1 MDLGLKNS
9 VALITASSKGLGRA
23 TALQLARE
31 GAKVVICARGKDALY
46 ATRDEIL
53 ALGGE
58 VLAVQADV
66 AAPDAPQELV
76 DAALERFG
84 QLDIL
89 VANAGGPPPGGFLA
103 FEESDWEAAIQLTLM
118 SFVRLCYAAIPSL
131 KQSDQA
137 SILACTSITVKQP
150 IPNLVLSNSLRLA
163 VTGLVK
169 TLADELGPSDPGSAG
184 VRVNAIC
191 PGSTRTDRIEQL
203 LADRAERAGTS
214 VEEQAEEMAA
224 EIPLGRIGRP
234 EEFGRVAAFLVSPA
248 ASFVNGVSLLVDGGA
263 YRGSM

>member
-1 MDLGLKNS
+1 MDLGLNNL
-9 VALITASSKGLGRA
+9 VALVTASSKGLGRA

-31 GAKVVICARGKDALY
+31 GAQVVICARGQEALQ
-46 ATRDEIL
+46 ATRDEIAALGVDVL
-53 ALGGE
+53 ALP
-58 VLAVQADV
+58 VDV
-66 AAPDAPQELV
+66 SAPDAAQTLV

-84 QLDIL
+84 RLDIL

-103 FEESDWEAAIQLTLM
+103 FDEQAWDRAVQLTLM
-118 SFVRLCYAAIPSL
+118 SFVRLCYAAIPAL
-131 KQSDQA
+131 KQSPQG

-150 IPNLVLSNSLRLA
+150 LPNLVLSNSLRLA

-169 TLADELGPSDPGSAG
+169 TLADELGPSG

-203 LADRAERAGTS
+203 LADRAERNGTS
-214 VEEQAEEMAA
+214 VEEEAAKMAA
-224 EIPLGRIGRP
+224 EIPLGRIGSP

-263 YRGSM
+263 YRGAL

>member
-1 MDLGLKNS
+1 MDLGLGNS
-9 VALITASSKGLGRA
+9 VALVTASSKGLGRA
-23 TALQLARE
+23 TAVQLARE
-31 GAKVVICARGKDALY
+31 GAKVVICARGEDALS
-46 ATRDEIL
+46 ATRDEIV
-53 ALGGE
+53 AFGGE
-58 VLAVQADV
+58 VLAVPADV
-66 AAPDAPQELV
+66 AAPETPQKLV

-84 QLDIL
+84 QLDI
-89 VANAGGPPPGGFLA
+89 VVGNAGGPPPGGFLG
-103 FEESDWEAAIQLTLM
+103 FEEKDWDAAIQLTLM
-118 SFVRLCYAAIPSL
+118 SFVRLCYAAIPAL
-131 KQSDQA
+131 KQSSQG

-169 TLADELGPSDPGSAG
+169 SLADELGPSG

-203 LADRAERAGTS
+203 LADRAERAGTT
-214 VEEQAEEMAA
+214 VDEQAAKMAS
-224 EIPLGRIGRP
+224 EIPLGRIGSP
-234 EEFGRVAAFLVSPA
+234 DEFGRVAAFLSSPA

>member
-1 MDLGLKNS
+1 MDLGLNNL
-9 VALITASSKGLGRA
+9 VALVTASSKGLGRA

-31 GAKVVICARGKDALY
+31 GARVVICARGREALQ
-46 ATRDEIL
+46 ATRDEIAALGVDVL
-53 ALGGE
+53 ALP
-58 VLAVQADV
+58 VDV
-66 AAPDAPQELV
+66 SAPDAAQTLV

-84 QLDIL
+84 RLDIL

-103 FEESDWEAAIQLTLM
+103 FDEQAWDRAVQLTLM
-118 SFVRLCYAAIPSL
+118 SFVRLCYAAIPAL
-131 KQSDQA
+131 KQSPQG

-150 IPNLVLSNSLRLA
+150 LPNLVLSNSLRLA
-163 VTGLVK
+163 VTGLAK
-169 TLADELGPSDPGSAG
+169 TLADELGPSG

-203 LADRAERAGTS
+203 LADRAERNGTS
-214 VEEQAEEMAA
+214 VEEEAAKMAA
-224 EIPLGRIGRP
+224 EIPLGRIGSP

-263 YRGSM
+263 YRGAL

>member
-1 MDLGLKNS
+1 MDLGLKNL
-9 VALITASSKGLGRA
+9 VALVTASSKGLGRA
-23 TALQLARE
+23 TAVQLARE
-31 GAKVVICARGKDALY
+31 GAKVVLCARGEDALY

-53 ALGGE
+53 AFGGE
-58 VLAVQADV
+58 ALAVPADV
-66 AAPDAPQELV
+66 AAPETPQALV
-76 DAALERFG
+76 DAAVERFG

-103 FEESDWEAAIQLTLM
+103 FEESSWDAAIQLTFM
-118 SFVRLCYAAIPSL
+118 SFVRLCYAAIPAIKESG
-131 KQSDQA
+131 QG

-169 TLADELGPSDPGSAG
+169 SLADELGPSGI
-184 VRVNAIC
+184 RVNAIC

-203 LADRAERAGTS
+203 LADRAERAGTT
-214 VEEQAEEMAA
+214 VEEEAAKMAS
-224 EIPLGRIGRP
+224 EIPLGRIGSP
-234 EEFGRVAAFLVSPA
+234 DEFGRVAAFLSSPA